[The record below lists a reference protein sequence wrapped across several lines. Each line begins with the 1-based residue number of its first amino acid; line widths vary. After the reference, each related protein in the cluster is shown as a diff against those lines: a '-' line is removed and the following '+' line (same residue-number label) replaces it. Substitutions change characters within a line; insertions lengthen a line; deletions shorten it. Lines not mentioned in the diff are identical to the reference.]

1 MPRFEWDPAK
11 AAVNLRKHG
20 VSFEMAVKAFSDLKA
35 IELMDDDP
43 DEPRFIQ
50 LGMSDGEVLF
60 VVYAERRR
68 AIRIISA
75 RKATKREQK
84 AYLQQSQ

>member
-11 AAVNLRKHG
+11 ATVNLRKHG
-20 VSFEMAVKAFSDLKA
+20 VSFERAVQAFSDLSA
-35 IELMDDDP
+35 IELIDDDP

-60 VVYAERRR
+60 VVYAERAR

-84 AYLQQSQ
+84 VYLQQSQ